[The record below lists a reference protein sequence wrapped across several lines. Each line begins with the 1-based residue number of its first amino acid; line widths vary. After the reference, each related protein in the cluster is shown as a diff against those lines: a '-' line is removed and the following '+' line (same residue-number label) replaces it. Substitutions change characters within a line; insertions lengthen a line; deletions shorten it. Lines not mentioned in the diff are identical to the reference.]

1 MAPVSFFPP
10 KCLKPK
16 ASAGYCSKMKSCGGC
31 KVVPFTSSLHR
42 FHSRRDYLP
51 TVTEKQQPAPIC
63 LPRRN
68 QAKNSKIYKV
78 NILWNFSE
86 KSCRKLQKVA
96 ESCSLRNFANLCETL
111 RTFAKLCGTFRN
123 FSELCG
129 TFRNFVELFG
139 TLWNFSELCESFR
152 NFAKVF
158 GTLWNFSEL
167 CESLRDFAEVTAT
180 LLHLT

>member
-96 ESCSLRNFANLCETL
+96 ESCSLRNFAKLCETL
-111 RTFAKLCGTFRN
+111 WN
-123 FSELCG
+123 FVELCG
-129 TFRNFVELFG
+129 TLWNFVELFG

-152 NFAKVF
+152 NFVELF

-167 CESLRDFAEVTAT
+167 CGTFRNFAKVCGTLRKLRQLCCT
-180 LLHLT
+180 